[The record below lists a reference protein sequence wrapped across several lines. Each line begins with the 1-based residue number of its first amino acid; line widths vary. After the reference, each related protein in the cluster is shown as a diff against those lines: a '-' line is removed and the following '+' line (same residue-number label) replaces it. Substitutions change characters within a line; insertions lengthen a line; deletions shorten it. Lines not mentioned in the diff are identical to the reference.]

1 MRCSS
6 RPARTRRRD
15 PRPAAAEWRRKC
27 GFVLRS
33 AMSHDD
39 KVPPGWCRHVHYDA
53 LMADPVGTVRELY
66 RGFGDELSDYASRYG
81 VRPER

>member
-1 MRCSS
+1 
-6 RPARTRRRD
+6 
-15 PRPAAAEWRRKC
+15 
-27 GFVLRS
+27 
-33 AMSHDD
+33 MSHDD